1 MLKEYANLGDVY
13 NYLYDDLMK
22 EYKYQKETL
31 DEGFNVVPEKRANRI
46 IIRLSL
52 MVLEDIASLIE
63 HRRPLFDLIKMSTDI
78 WYDHEFQ
85 QCRSKVALYY
95 NVSDGYKHMLVR
107 SNSTDIDY
115 LQYIDKLQ
123 EYLSRKFN
131 EIINLE
137 RIRKSFYDSIV
148 INEDE

>member
-13 NYLYDDLMK
+13 NYLYDDLIK
-22 EYKYQKETL
+22 EYKYQQETL
-31 DEGFNVVPEKRANRI
+31 GEGFSVIPEKRANRV
-46 IIRLSL
+46 IIRFSL
-52 MVLEDIASLIE
+52 MVLEDIANLIE
-63 HRRPLFDLIKMSTDI
+63 HKRPLFDLIKMTTDI

-95 NVSDGYKHMLVR
+95 NVNDDYKHMLR
-107 SNSTDIDY
+107 TSNTTDIDY

-123 EYLSRKFN
+123 EYLARKFN

-137 RIRKSFYDSIV
+137 RIRKEFYNTIV
-148 INEDE
+148 INEYE